1 MCVERAIASIC
12 GLSSTERAYPS
23 PRLSATFESRLHPQA
38 LGSMRPPSAR
48 GKQLGLSVILAQ
60 GLLRVT
66 RRSVRMRRT
75 PKNVHAGL
83 LHVRHAHCAPG
94 ERSGHPDEDG
104 RMHFLT
110 VEPVCAIAP
119 AITGSNGDMTLAEA
133 FSAINNVIDVS
144 ESAPVLPAILPA
156 LRTTTPTL
164 CCEPKKGENVSIP
177 EGQSRSNTSCPY
189 TSFPIAIPVPLEP
202 VVVERSMQSRPL
214 SPRRATP
221 HGSSCERPHGSYK
234 QRWSSAPGDGRRLRR
249 RKVARHVSGDN
260 AGTDAHL
267 RASTP
272 AVTFWA
278 PRVRLQECNK
288 GRIIGHEE
296 GVAVAV
302 PQGCQSYHS
311 PGDREAACVLLE
323 TCGRPCA

>member
-23 PRLSATFESRLHPQA
+23 PRLSATFESCLHPQA

-75 PKNVHAGL
+75 PKSVHAGL
-83 LHVRHAHCAPG
+83 LHVRHAHCAPR
-94 ERSGHPDEDG
+94 ERRSGHPDEG
-104 RMHFLT
+104 EEMHFLT

-164 CCEPKKGENVSIP
+164 CCEPKRG
-177 EGQSRSNTSCPY
+177 RMCRCPRA
-189 TSFPIAIPVPLEP
+189 SQGAIPAAHTHPSL
-202 VVVERSMQSRPL
+202 SRYLFL
-214 SPRRATP
+214 SSPWW
-221 HGSSCERPHGSYK
+221 
-234 QRWSSAPGDGRRLRR
+234 WSIRCSLALSAPGVPRLM
-249 RKVARHVSGDN
+249 VI
-260 AGTDAHL
+260 L
-267 RASTP
+267 RAT
-272 AVTFWA
+272 AWI
-278 PRVRLQECNK
+278 LQ
-288 GRIIGHEE
+288 
-296 GVAVAV
+296 A
-302 PQGCQSYHS
+302 
-311 PGDREAACVLLE
+311 
-323 TCGRPCA
+323 